1 MFTLRTKG
9 VTSIFSHSEQLN
21 TFWKKWQTSHENAEF
36 VAAIRAL
43 QDVEPRLLVTFFPLL
58 LDQLFAVL
66 TNRAEAAAREAAWTV
81 IYILEWCARQFFL
94 GILRKFLTCPSP
106 AASLRRYRRRRVGT
120 RCWCRT
126 WSTSWS

>member
-66 TNRAEAAAREAAWTV
+66 TNRAEPAAREAAWT
-81 IYILEWCARQFFL
+81 IIHILEWYDS
-94 GILRKFLTCPSP
+94 SP
-106 AASLRRYRRRRVGT
+106 LFYADFS
-120 RCWCRT
+120 
-126 WSTSWS
+126 